1 MRNLYTTILRLYP
14 REYRAAFASE
24 MLQTLEEAI
33 SGHRTRGRVAFLSF
47 AVCELTG
54 ILTGLVSEWLAKW
67 TAREGYVTSRCSQ
80 GNVSDLPMEVV
91 EVQQRLD
98 RALASMVFAIAHHD
112 FPKARFYSNEE
123 RVTRAVLQ
131 RLLNEYKLER
141 PIDGCA

>member
-1 MRNLYTTILRLYP
+1 MRNFYKAILALYP
-14 REYRAAFASE
+14 AEYRTAFAPE

-33 SGHRTRGRVAFLSF
+33 ADRRTRGRAAFLSF

-54 ILTGLVSEWLAKW
+54 ILTGLISEWMAKW
-67 TAREGYVTSRCSQ
+67 TAREGYITSRCSPRSI
-80 GNVSDLPMEVV
+80 SDLPMEVV

-123 RVTRAVLQ
+123 RVTRVLLQ
-131 RLLNEYKLER
+131 HLMNEYKLER